1 MLPPR
6 LAWGTIDAKADG
18 RASAWGFLAACQQQG
33 IVPQRFHS
41 QAFVQSHDPVHVAS
55 RGLRYL
61 DSWLHGPGDC
71 LRLFREGMNGAQLG
85 FVTGAWNNPGLTG
98 LSQWLDLPRI
108 VVVDVADHAP
118 CLLPAVEQFDG
129 VWLQGI
135 NSLAEL
141 AHWEANLAAISK
153 TPIIGWQY
161 RGCVASCNST
171 REPVP
176 GLTGRELL
184 DFANH
189 HWRPSVHWN
198 KLWEVANRRAKIT
211 QQTAEPA
218 VRKTFPVEELGS
230 LRIAIAFDEAFSG
243 YFPESLAA
251 LQQAG
256 ATLIDF
262 SPLRNDCLPREID
275 LVYFGDGNLGPH
287 LRKLAENHCLRLRLR
302 AFVQNGGRAIVE
314 GRAAAYFCRTASSS
328 AEGTFPLAGIFP
340 LDASQADASNLQRA
354 ETKLAEECWLGPA
367 ATDIAGYQLPE
378 FRYSD
383 HQEPS
388 VRIEEG
394 VIALPCSVPWHAR
407 RDLMRRIFRPLVVQS
422 SSLAGTVSVG
432 DSNR

>member
-6 LAWGTIDAKADG
+6 LAWGTINATADG
-18 RASAWGFLAACQQQG
+18 RTSAWGFLAACQQQG

-71 LRLFREGMNGAQLG
+71 LRLFREGMSGAQLG
-85 FVTGAWNNPGLTG
+85 FVTGAWDNPGLTG
-98 LSQWLDLPRI
+98 LTQLLDLPRI
-108 VVVDVADHAP
+108 VVVDVANHSP
-118 CLLPAVEQFDG
+118 CLLPPVDQFDG

-153 TPIIGWQY
+153 TPIIGWQF
-161 RGCVASCNST
+161 RGRLACRST
-171 REPVP
+171 REPVA

-184 DFANH
+184 EFANH
-189 HWRPSVHWN
+189 HWRPTVDWH

-211 QQTAEPA
+211 QQLAEPA
-218 VRKTFPVEELGS
+218 VRKSIPLEGLGT

-243 YFPESLAA
+243 YFPETLAA

-287 LRKLAENHCLRLRLR
+287 LRTLAENHCLRLRLR

-314 GRAAAYFCRTASSS
+314 GRAAAYFCRTATSS
-328 AEGTFPLAGIFP
+328 AAGTFPLAGIFP
-340 LDASQADASNLQRA
+340 FDASQTDTPHLQRV

-367 ATDIAGYQLPE
+367 ATKIAGYQLPE

-383 HQEPS
+383 HHEPS
-388 VRIEEG
+388 VWIDEG
-394 VIALPCSVPWHAR
+394 VVALPCSIPWHAR
-407 RDLMRRIFRPLVVQS
+407 RDLMRRFFRPLAVQT
-422 SSLAGTVSVG
+422 SSLAETVSVE
-432 DSNR
+432 DSH